1 MPSIILE
8 LKHIYPLFAGLK
20 KRRRRHPKYL
30 KRGKPNLVVIP
41 KGRNIRGPMTSW
53 FIFSLPL
60 KFSSC
65 SFFPFPLFP
74 PAFRHLM
81 IVRSCSKN
89 IPALFVLPC
98 LYFQYILNF
107 NPAPL
112 LLLFSVSLLLF
123 DIPIA
128 DDILGTVLSLYMQD
142 TSQSLPSSEEV
153 LICSSD
159 TTAEEVS
166 IFDLQMNRNN
176 SWCCLVPFTDSLYVR
191 PFFRKRSYLTLGK
204 ETCHSMRTFQL

>member
-1 MPSIILE
+1 MRSHDELVYFLASFKIFILQFF
-8 LKHIYPLFAGLK
+8 PLSFLSS
-20 KRRRRHPKYL
+20 R
-30 KRGKPNLVVIP
+30 
-41 KGRNIRGPMTSW
+41 
-53 FIFSLPL
+53 
-60 KFSSC
+60 FSSFDN
-65 SFFPFPLFP
+65 SPLLPKEYSGF
-74 PAFRHLM
+74 
-81 IVRSCSKN
+81 
-89 IPALFVLPC
+89 FVLPC

-142 TSQSLPSSEEV
+142 TTQSLPSSEEV

-166 IFDLQMNRNN
+166 IFDLQMKRNN

-191 PFFRKRSYLTLGK
+191 PFF
-204 ETCHSMRTFQL
+204 